1 LRDENKVINVE
12 MQASNHGDLPR
23 RARYYQ
29 AAADI
34 DTTPKGSEYSELK
47 QNYVIFICTFDPFQ
61 RGKAM
66 YHFANYCIN
75 HDFPIPLEDGTAKLF
90 LNTATK
96 ALDSLDGDLC
106 LFYDYVRERTTQTT
120 FTREL
125 DKTISRMKQEQEERS
140 MYLTYTSRMMECRR
154 DGYEEGLF
162 TGREEGAYQTKLE
175 TARKLIVRG
184 NSTEDVADLTGLSLL
199 QIKELMADIETI

>member
-1 LRDENKVINVE
+1 

-34 DTTPKGSEYSELK
+34 DTTPKGSEYSDLK

-61 RGKAM
+61 CGKAM

-90 LNTATK
+90 LNTACT
-96 ALDSLDGDLC
+96 DTTTLDGELG
-106 LFYDYVRERTTQTT
+106 LFYDYVRERTAQTP

-125 DKTISRMKQEQEERS
+125 DKTISRMKQEQEERN

-154 DGYEEGLF
+154 DGYEEGISIGLE
-162 TGREEGAYQTKLE
+162 RGAYQTKLE
-175 TARKLIVRG
+175 TARSFLCYGDSPEK
-184 NSTEDVADLTGLSLL
+184 VAACTGLPL
-199 QIKELMADIETI
+199 ETVRQLVPAT